1 MPANEP
7 GVSGRRLSVARSP
20 GTKLCRAFLLLA
32 PLCLVNVPEAA
43 SQIAVR
49 PQASD
54 DKLQASFRQLARQ
67 MSDLSDR
74 LDRAA
79 SLSER
84 ASRIVGQPGA
94 PGAAPGPAPAT
105 VERGTAAPGPTGE
118 TTMAALEQLVSRRR
132 DVLALTQSLSAKLSG
147 PQRAVA
153 GRRAAERAPSAK
165 ADASLEALKALSV
178 DLATA
183 DFRPDVR
190 AAQAT
195 LDASRKAAQDAA
207 RAAWG
212 KASRATID
220 SVVPKRI
227 SAMVVPAAGARAN
240 FSATSV
246 EDHLT
251 LVLLLSTGDTR
262 EGLRTAL
269 QSTASAN
276 DRLYQ
281 SATRAQTAIDGARI
295 DLLLAVADTHL
306 TTRSAGR
313 PAGDDI
319 ASMVDYQINRAGL
332 PKTDTR
338 DQQLKKLAE
347 ELDTL
352 RQRRRDIIP
361 QIADLKLESLQL
373 SADCVAAASRIADAT
388 AHAQKAAEAAA
399 TGALIGGIFGG
410 PAGAA
415 LGAAM
420 AVAAAGG
427 VPSPE
432 DLAKLEDCKRQAEL
446 EQRIGLLQIQLDEIE
461 KRIQAARQAIEQIK
475 SIPEVVKATAPA
487 VPPGG
492 LVRPRPSAKNP
503 PAATASRP
511 AGSSG
516 INTSRSN
523 SAMDRLT
530 GGGGG
535 LSSAAGS
542 SGPAGAPGRRPPSAS
557 GSAGSSGGINTSRP
571 AGGGSGSSSGVYMSR
586 QP

>member
-1 MPANEP
+1 VPANEP
-7 GVSGRRLSVARSP
+7 GGSGRRLSVARSP

-32 PLCLVNVPEAA
+32 PLWLVNVPEAA
-43 SQIAVR
+43 SQNAVR
-49 PQASD
+49 PQAND

-79 SLSER
+79 SLAER

-94 PGAAPGPAPAT
+94 SGAAPGPAPAT
-105 VERGTAAPGPTGE
+105 IERGTAAPSPTGE
-118 TTMAALEQLVSRRR
+118 TTVAALEQLVSRRR
-132 DVLALTQSLSAKLSG
+132 DVLALTQSLSEKLSG

-352 RQRRRDIIP
+352 RQRKRLP
-361 QIADLKLESLQL
+361 
-373 SADCVAAASRIADAT
+373 
-388 AHAQKAAEAAA
+388 
-399 TGALIGGIFGG
+399 
-410 PAGAA
+410 
-415 LGAAM
+415 
-420 AVAAAGG
+420 
-427 VPSPE
+427 
-432 DLAKLEDCKRQAEL
+432 KRQ
-446 EQRIGLLQIQLDEIE
+446 QP
-461 KRIQAARQAIEQIK
+461 AR
-475 SIPEVVKATAPA
+475 
-487 VPPGG
+487 
-492 LVRPRPSAKNP
+492 
-503 PAATASRP
+503 
-511 AGSSG
+511 
-516 INTSRSN
+516 
-523 SAMDRLT
+523 
-530 GGGGG
+530 
-535 LSSAAGS
+535 
-542 SGPAGAPGRRPPSAS
+542 
-557 GSAGSSGGINTSRP
+557 
-571 AGGGSGSSSGVYMSR
+571 
-586 QP
+586 

>member
-1 MPANEP
+1 VPANEP
-7 GVSGRRLSVARSP
+7 RVPGRRLFVARSV
-20 GTKLCRAFLLLA
+20 GTKLCCALLLLA
-32 PLCLVNVPEAA
+32 PLCLVNTPEAA
-43 SQIAVR
+43 SQITV
-49 PQASD
+49 PSQASD

-94 PGAAPGPAPAT
+94 SGAATGPAPAT
-105 VERGTAAPGPTGE
+105 VERGTAAPGLTGE
-118 TTMAALEQLVSRRR
+118 NTMAALEQLVSRRR
-132 DVLALTQSLSAKLSG
+132 DVLALTQSLSAKLNG
-147 PQRAVA
+147 PPRAGDGSRV
-153 GRRAAERAPSAK
+153 AERAPAAK
-165 ADASLEALKALSV
+165 ADASLEALKALSA

-183 DFRPDVR
+183 DFRPDVQ

-227 SAMVVPAAGARAN
+227 STMVAPAAGARAN

-251 LVLLLSTGDTR
+251 LVFLLSTGDAR
-262 EGLRTAL
+262 EGLKTVL
-269 QSTASAN
+269 QSAAAAN

-281 SATRAQTAIDGARI
+281 AATKAQTAIDGTRI

-306 TTRSAGR
+306 TTRSAGG
-313 PAGDDI
+313 PKGYDI
-319 ASMVDYQINRAGL
+319 ASLVDYQISRAGL
-332 PKTDTR
+332 PKTDAR

-347 ELDTL
+347 ELDVL
-352 RQRRRDIIP
+352 KQQKRGIIP
-361 QIADLKLESLQL
+361 QIADLKLEILQL
-373 SADCVAAASRIADAT
+373 NADCAAAASRVAAAT
-388 AHAQKAAEAAA
+388 AQAQKAAEAAG

-415 LGAAM
+415 LGAAI
-420 AVAAAGG
+420 AVAASGG

-432 DLAKLEDCKRQAEL
+432 DLAKLDDCKRQAEL
-446 EQRIGLLQIQLDEIE
+446 EQRVVRLQGQLAEIE
-461 KRIQAARQAIEQIK
+461 TRIKGAIQAIEKIR
-475 SIPEVVKATAPA
+475 STPEVLKATAPA
-487 VPPGG
+487 VAPGG

-503 PAATASRP
+503 PVATANRP
-511 AGSSG
+511 SGSSG
-516 INTSRSN
+516 SNTSRSN

-542 SGPAGAPGRRPPSAS
+542 SGPVGAPGRRPPSAS
-557 GSAGSSGGINTSRP
+557 GSVGSSGINTSRP
-571 AGGGSGSSSGVYMSR
+571 IGSGSGGSSGVNMSR

>member
-1 MPANEP
+1 M
-7 GVSGRRLSVARSP
+7 
-20 GTKLCRAFLLLA
+20 T
-32 PLCLVNVPEAA
+32 PEAA
-43 SQIAVR
+43 SQTTVR

-54 DKLQASFRQLARQ
+54 DKLQASLRQLARQ

-94 PGAAPGPAPAT
+94 SGAATGPARAT

-132 DVLALTQSLSAKLSG
+132 DVLALTQSLSAKFSG
-147 PQRAVA
+147 PQRAGA
-153 GRRAAERAPSAK
+153 GRRAVERSPSAK
-165 ADASLEALKALSV
+165 PDASLEALKALST

-183 DFRPDVR
+183 DFRPDVQ

-220 SVVPKRI
+220 TVVPKRI
-227 SAMVVPAAGARAN
+227 SAKVVPAAGAKTKGAKTN

-251 LVLLLSTGDTR
+251 LVFVLSTGEGR
-262 EGLRTAL
+262 EGLKTVL

-276 DRLYQ
+276 DRLYHA
-281 SATRAQTAIDGARI
+281 ATRAQTVIDGARI

-306 TTRSAGR
+306 TARSTGR
-313 PAGDDI
+313 PGGDDI

-332 PKTDTR
+332 PKTDAR
-338 DQQLKKLAE
+338 NQQLKKLAD
-347 ELDTL
+347 ELDVL
-352 RQRRRDIIP
+352 RQQRRDIIP
-361 QIADLKLESLQL
+361 QIMDLKLESLQL
-373 SADCVAAASRIADAT
+373 NADCAAAASRVADAT
-388 AHAQKAAEAAA
+388 ARAQKAAEAAS

-432 DLAKLEDCKRQAEL
+432 DLATLEDCKRAAEL
-446 EQRIGLLQIQLDEIE
+446 EQRIGLLQLQLDEIG
-461 KRIQAARQAIEQIK
+461 KRIEAAIQAIEQIK

-492 LVRPRPSAKNP
+492 LTRPRPSAKNP

-542 SGPAGAPGRRPPSAS
+542 SGSAGAPARRPPSAG
-557 GSAGSSGGINTSRP
+557 GSAGSSSGINTSRP

>member
-1 MPANEP
+1 
-7 GVSGRRLSVARSP
+7 
-20 GTKLCRAFLLLA
+20 
-32 PLCLVNVPEAA
+32 
-43 SQIAVR
+43 
-49 PQASD
+49 
-54 DKLQASFRQLARQ
+54 
-67 MSDLSDR
+67 
-74 LDRAA
+74 
-79 SLSER
+79 
-84 ASRIVGQPGA
+84 
-94 PGAAPGPAPAT
+94 
-105 VERGTAAPGPTGE
+105 
-118 TTMAALEQLVSRRR
+118 MAALEQLVSRRR
-132 DVLALTQSLSAKLSG
+132 DVLALTQSLSEKLSG
-147 PQRAVA
+147 PQRAGA
-153 GRRAAERAPSAK
+153 ERRAAERPPSAK
-165 ADASLEALKALSV
+165 ADASFEALKALSV

-246 EDHLT
+246 EDHLI
-251 LVLLLSTGDTR
+251 LVFLLSTGDTR

-269 QSTASAN
+269 QSAASAN

-281 SATRAQTAIDGARI
+281 TATRAQTAIDGARI

-306 TTRSAGR
+306 TARSAGR

-332 PKTDTR
+332 PKTDSR
-338 DQQLKKLAE
+338 DQQLKKLAD
-347 ELDTL
+347 ELDAL
-352 RQRRRDIIP
+352 KQQRRDIIP
-361 QIADLKLESLQL
+361 QITDLKLESLQL
-373 SADCVAAASRIADAT
+373 NADCAAAASRIAAAT
-388 AHAQKAAEAAA
+388 ARAQKAAEAAA

-420 AVAAAGG
+420 AVAASGG

-446 EQRIGLLQIQLDEIE
+446 EQRLGLLQIQLAEIAT
-461 KRIQAARQAIEQIK
+461 RIEAAIQAIEQIK

-487 VPPGG
+487 VTPGG
-492 LVRPRPSAKNP
+492 LLRPRPPAKNP
-503 PAATASRP
+503 PAATAGRP

-516 INTSRSN
+516 SNTSRSN

-535 LSSAAGS
+535 IGSAAGS
-542 SGPAGAPGRRPPSAS
+542 SGPAGAPGRRAPCPTCGSSS
-557 GSAGSSGGINTSRP
+557 GSSGINTSRP
-571 AGGGSGSSSGVYMSR
+571 APSSVGSSGTNTSRSMGSSGTNLSR